1 MSERLYRW
9 RCIEDRDK
17 ALAVLATA
25 LEVSDKY
32 LLGIS
37 TTNIPFIDVDRK
49 DELCTKLL
57 DEFIEWVKR
66 LLKCDVAVLETD
78 KGYHVVPMTVLV
90 NESELYEEV
99 GARIGEIYGKV
110 LDIVTKYVTYDYI
123 RAVGL
128 EPRDVV
134 RDTEAWRKVLSKVPR
149 KMYPTLLGLVSK
161 LEDYYVQREII
172 RVKMR
177 EGHLYIGGKPTF
189 EEFYRTIKR
198 IAEVRDPRFPW
209 TLFADACIDKAHVEC
224 SIKYHRTTLRISA
237 KAGKDYDI
245 KLLYVT

>member
-37 TTNIPFIDVDRK
+37 TTNVPFIDVDKK

-78 KGYHVVPMTVLV
+78 KGYHIVPMTVLV
-90 NESELYEEV
+90 NESELYEKIS
-99 GARIGEIYGKV
+99 ARIGRTYSKI
-110 LDIVTKYVTYDYI
+110 LDILTRYVTYDYI

-134 RDTEAWRKVLSKVPR
+134 RNTEVWRKVLNRVPR
-149 KMYPTLLGLVSK
+149 KMYPTLLGLADSLK
-161 LEDYYVQREII
+161 EYYSQRNIV

-177 EGHLYIGGKPTF
+177 EGEFYVGGKPTF
-189 EEFYRTIKR
+189 EEFYRTLKR
-198 IAEVRDPRFPW
+198 VAEVRDPRFPW
-209 TLFADACIDKAHVEC
+209 TVFADACIDKAHVEC

>member
-37 TTNIPFIDVDRK
+37 TTNVPFIDVDKK
-49 DELCTKLL
+49 DELCNKLL
-57 DEFIEWVKR
+57 PEFIEWVKR
-66 LLKCDVAVLETD
+66 LLRCNVAVFETD
-78 KGYHVVPMTVLV
+78 KGYHIVPMTTLV
-90 NESELYEEV
+90 NEGELLSRIS
-99 GARIGEIYGKV
+99 ARIGEVFNELVSV
-110 LDIVTKYVTYDYI
+110 LSRYIPYDYI
-123 RAVGL
+123 RRVGL
-128 EPRDVV
+128 TPEDVASNTDRWRRIQV
-134 RDTEAWRKVLSKVPR
+134 RLTPKAYQTVMGYVRRLQDYVVARRIILVKTYEGVLKVR
-149 KMYPTLLGLVSK
+149 G
-161 LEDYYVQREII
+161 RI
-172 RVKMR
+172 
-177 EGHLYIGGKPTF
+177 TF
-189 EEFYRTIKR
+189 EEFYRTLKR

-209 TLFADACIDKAHVEC
+209 TVFADACVDKAHVEC

-245 KLLYVT
+245 RLLYVT